1 MKVKQIFLLVLCVG
15 FSAKVSSQDVSTPLV
30 IASSSVWPNNFVIQ
44 DRGGI
49 TIGDRNISS
58 GMHGVIFSEK
68 YVNLTS
74 GFNVESGAEIYIG
87 IRNMHCGDDGDI
99 LCSSSEENI
108 SFAAPRKSEM
118 PIVNISSASKILR
131 NGQILI
137 MCDGKTYTLTGQEI
151 K

>member
-15 FSAKVSSQDVSTPLV
+15 FSAKVSSQDVSIPLV

-44 DRGGI
+44 DGGGI

-74 GFNVESGAEIYIG
+74 GFNVE
-87 IRNMHCGDDGDI
+87 H
-99 LCSSSEENI
+99 
-108 SFAAPRKSEM
+108 
-118 PIVNISSASKILR
+118 
-131 NGQILI
+131 
-137 MCDGKTYTLTGQEI
+137 
-151 K
+151 